1 MTTPMRL
8 SRAFIPTLRED
19 PADAELISHKLMVR
33 SGMLRK
39 LAAGIYSILPL
50 GWRVTRKVA
59 QIVREEMDRAGCQEL
74 LLPILMPAELWK
86 ETGRWEKYGK
96 ELFRQKD
103 RHDRD
108 YVLGP
113 THEEAITD
121 LVRNHIRSYRDL
133 PLNLYQIQ
141 TKFRDEIRPRF
152 GVMRAREF
160 LMKDGYSFHT
170 DEAQLEVGYEAMR
183 QAYSAAFR
191 RCGLEFVVVE
201 ADSGAIGG
209 DVNHEF
215 MVTADSG
222 ESLIFSSQCGYAASS
237 ESAKVHIENLP
248 AEKEA
253 PMERRETPGRKTVEE
268 VSSFLGVEPARLL
281 KSLVF
286 LAGDEAVLAVVP
298 GDREL
303 NEAKLAR
310 VLGHPAPRLA
320 TAEEIQKLTGGPM
333 GFTGPAGSPDS
344 IRTILDASLQENRNY
359 VTGGNARDVHLV
371 NVRIGRDVKAGE
383 RADLVTAREGDRC
396 PRCGDV
402 MRQSRGIEVGHIFK
416 LGTKYSE
423 AMKARYLDQEGAE
436 RTIVMGTYGIG
447 ITRTVAAVIEQL
459 HDLNGIVWPYSIAP
473 YHVHLVPV
481 NVNHEETRTTAESL
495 YADLSGW
502 GVETLLDDRD
512 ERPGAKFKDADLI
525 GMPLRVTIG
534 EKGLKDGV
542 VELRDRRTGNIDRV
556 PVKDAAGECR
566 KRVEEALRSLS
577 RTD

>member
-1 MTTPMRL
+1 MRQ
-8 SRAFIPTLRED
+8 SQAFIPTLKED

-33 SGMLRK
+33 AGMLRK
-39 LAAGIYSILPL
+39 LAAGIYTIMPL

-59 QIVREEMDRAGCQEL
+59 QIVREEMDKAGCQEL

-103 RHDRD
+103 RHERE

-170 DEAQLEVGYEAMR
+170 DEAQLAVAYDRMREAY
-183 QAYSAAFR
+183 AAAFR
-191 RCGLEFVVVE
+191 RCGLEFVIVE

-237 ESAKVHIENLP
+237 ESAKFKFDPLP
-248 AEKEA
+248 AEPVA
-253 PMERRETPGRKTVEE
+253 ALETRSTPSRKTVEE
-268 VSSFLGVEPARLL
+268 VASFLSVEPARLL

-286 LAGDEAVLAVVP
+286 FAGDEAVLAVVP

-303 NEAKLAR
+303 NEAKLSR

-320 TAEEIQKLTGGPM
+320 TGEEIERLTGGPL
-333 GFTGPAGSPDS
+333 GFTGPVGLTGKL
-344 IRTILDASLQENRNY
+344 RTILDVSIQEGRNF

-371 NVRIGRDVKAGE
+371 NVRVERDIPGVE
-383 RADLVTAREGDRC
+383 RADLATAREGDLC
-396 PRCGDV
+396 PRCGDR
-402 MRQSRGIEVGHIFK
+402 MRLGRGIEVGHIFK
-416 LGTKYSE
+416 LGLKYSE
-423 AMKARYLDQEGAE
+423 AMGARYLDAEGSE
-436 RTIVMGTYGIG
+436 RIIVMGTYGIG

-459 HDLNGIVWPYSIAP
+459 HDPNGIVWPYSVAP
-473 YHVHLVPV
+473 YHVHIVPV
-481 NVNHEETRTTAESL
+481 NMNHDPTREAAEAM
-495 YADLSGW
+495 YARLVDS
-502 GVETLLDDRD
+502 GVEVILDDRD

-525 GMPLRVTIG
+525 GVPLRVTIG

-542 VELRDRRTGNIDRV
+542 VELRDRRTGTTDRV
-556 PVKDAAGECR
+556 PVGDAAEECR
-566 KRVEEALRSLS
+566 KRVGEELTKLS
-577 RTD
+577 RSG

>member
-1 MTTPMRL
+1 MRQ
-8 SRAFIPTLRED
+8 SQAFIPTLKED

-33 SGMLRK
+33 AGMLRK
-39 LAAGIYSILPL
+39 LAAGIYTILPL

-103 RHDRD
+103 RHDRE

-170 DEAQLEVGYEAMR
+170 DEAQLEAAYDGMR
-183 QAYSAAFR
+183 AAYAAVFR
-191 RCGLEFVVVE
+191 RWGLEFVIVE

-215 MVTADSG
+215 MVTAESG
-222 ESLIFSSQCGYAASS
+222 ESVIFSSQCGYAASS
-237 ESAKVHIENLP
+237 ESATFRLDRASAEPP
-248 AEKEA
+248 A
-253 PMERRETPGRKTVEE
+253 PVERRPTPGKRTVEE
-268 VSSFLGVEPARLL
+268 VSSFLEVEPARLL
-281 KSLVF
+281 KSLMF
-286 LAGDEAVLAVVP
+286 FAGDEPVLAVIP

-320 TAEEIQKLTGGPM
+320 SAEEIERLTGGPL
-333 GFTGPAGSPDS
+333 GFTGPVGIPDGL
-344 IRTILDASLQENRNY
+344 RTILDVTLQEDRNY
-359 VTGGNARDVHLV
+359 VTGGNARDLHLV
-371 NVRIGRDVKAGE
+371 NVRVGRDV
-383 RADLVTAREGDRC
+383 L
-396 PRCGDV
+396 
-402 MRQSRGIEVGHIFK
+402 
-416 LGTKYSE
+416 
-423 AMKARYLDQEGAE
+423 
-436 RTIVMGTYGIG
+436 
-447 ITRTVAAVIEQL
+447 
-459 HDLNGIVWPYSIAP
+459 
-473 YHVHLVPV
+473 
-481 NVNHEETRTTAESL
+481 
-495 YADLSGW
+495 
-502 GVETLLDDRD
+502 
-512 ERPGAKFKDADLI
+512 
-525 GMPLRVTIG
+525 
-534 EKGLKDGV
+534 
-542 VELRDRRTGNIDRV
+542 
-556 PVKDAAGECR
+556 
-566 KRVEEALRSLS
+566 
-577 RTD
+577 

>member
-1 MTTPMRL
+1 MRL
-8 SRAFIPTLRED
+8 TRAFVPTLKED

-33 SGMLRK
+33 AGMLRK
-39 LAAGIYSILPL
+39 LAAGVYSLLPI
-50 GWRVTRKVA
+50 GWRVTRKVE

-74 LLPILMPAELWK
+74 RVPILMPAELWQ

-96 ELFRQKD
+96 ELFRVTD
-103 RHDRD
+103 RHDRE
-108 YVLGP
+108 YALSP
-113 THEEAITD
+113 TCEEAVTD
-121 LVRNHIRSYRDL
+121 LVRNLVRSYRDM
-133 PLNLYQIQ
+133 PLNLYQIH

-170 DEAQLEVGYEAMR
+170 DEAQLETAYEAMR
-183 QAYSAAFR
+183 EAYAAVFR
-191 RCGLEFVVVE
+191 RCGLEFVMVE

-237 ESAKVHIENLP
+237 ESAKYKVDP
-248 AEKEA
+248 APDEKEA
-253 PMERRETPGRKTVEE
+253 ALAKRETPDKKTVEE
-268 VSSFLGVEPARLL
+268 VSAFLGVEPARLL

-286 LAGDEAVLAVVP
+286 FAGEEPILAVVP

-310 VLGHPAPRLA
+310 VIGQPAPRLA
-320 TAEEIQKLTGGPM
+320 SAEEIERLTGGPL
-333 GFTGPAGSPDS
+333 GFTGPVGIPEGL
-344 IRTILDASLQENRNY
+344 RTILDRSIQESRNY
-359 VTGGNARDVHLV
+359 VTGGNARDAHLV
-371 NVRIGRDVKAGE
+371 NVRVGRDVRAHE
-383 RADLVTAREGDRC
+383 RADLTTAREGDRC

-402 MRQSRGIEVGHIFK
+402 MRLSRGIEVGHIFK
-416 LGTKYSE
+416 LGTKYSQP
-423 AMKARYLDQEGAE
+423 MGARYLDAEGAE
-436 RTIVMGTYGIG
+436 RTIIMGTYGIG

-459 HDLNGIVWPYSIAP
+459 HDPNGIVWPFSIAP

-481 NVNHEETRTTAESL
+481 NVNHAETLEIAESI
-495 YADLSGW
+495 YGQLSEW
-502 GVETLLDDRD
+502 RVEALIDDRD

-525 GMPLRVTIG
+525 GIPLRVTIG

-542 VELRDRRTGNIDRV
+542 VELRDRKTGQTDRV
-556 PVKDAAGECR
+556 PSGDAAAECR
-566 KRVEEALRSLS
+566 KRVGEALKKLS
-577 RTD
+577 PSG

>member
-1 MTTPMRL
+1 MRL
-8 SRAFIPTLRED
+8 SRAFVPTLKED
-19 PADAELISHKLMVR
+19 PADAELISHKLMIR
-33 SGMLRK
+33 AGMVRK
-39 LAAGIYSILPL
+39 LAAGIYTLLPL
-50 GWRVTRKVA
+50 GWRVTRKVE

-74 LLPILMPAELWK
+74 RLPILMPAELWQ
-86 ETGRWEKYGK
+86 ETGRWEKYGR
-96 ELFRQKD
+96 ELGRFRD

-108 YVLGP
+108 YAIGP

-121 LVRNHIRSYRDL
+121 LVRNHVRSYRDM
-133 PLNLYQIQ
+133 PMNLYQIQ

-281 KSLVF
+281 KSLVW

-359 VTGGNARDVHLV
+359 VTGRNARDVHLV

-542 VELRDRRTGNIDRV
+542 VELRDRKTGNIDRV

>member
-1 MTTPMRL
+1 MRL
-8 SRAFIPTLRED
+8 SRAFVPTLKED
-19 PADAELISHKLMVR
+19 PADAELISHKLMIR
-33 SGMLRK
+33 AGMVRK
-39 LAAGIYSILPL
+39 LAAGIYTLLPL
-50 GWRVTRKVA
+50 GWRVTRKVE

-74 LLPILMPAELWK
+74 RLPILMPAELWQ
-86 ETGRWEKYGK
+86 ETGRWEKYGR
-96 ELFRQKD
+96 ELGRFRD

-108 YVLGP
+108 YAIGP

-121 LVRNHIRSYRDL
+121 LVRNHVRSYRDM
-133 PLNLYQIQ
+133 PMNLYQIQ

-170 DEAQLEVGYEAMR
+170 DEAQLEVGYEAIR

-459 HDLNGIVWPYSIAP
+459 HDLN
-473 YHVHLVPV
+473 
-481 NVNHEETRTTAESL
+481 
-495 YADLSGW
+495 
-502 GVETLLDDRD
+502 
-512 ERPGAKFKDADLI
+512 
-525 GMPLRVTIG
+525 
-534 EKGLKDGV
+534 
-542 VELRDRRTGNIDRV
+542 
-556 PVKDAAGECR
+556 
-566 KRVEEALRSLS
+566 
-577 RTD
+577 

>member
-1 MTTPMRL
+1 MRL
-8 SRAFIPTLRED
+8 SRAFAPTLKED
-19 PADAELISHKLMVR
+19 PADAELISHKLMTR
-33 SGMLRK
+33 AGLLRK
-39 LAAGIYSILPL
+39 LAAGVYSLLPI
-50 GWRVTRKVA
+50 GWRVARKVE
-59 QIVREEMDRAGCQEL
+59 QIVREEMDRAGGQEL
-74 LLPILMPAELWK
+74 RLPILMPAELWK

-96 ELFRQKD
+96 ELFRLAD

-108 YVLGP
+108 YALGP

-170 DEAQLEVGYEAMR
+170 DEAQLATAYEEMR
-183 QAYSAAFR
+183 EAYAAVFR
-191 RCGLEFVVVE
+191 RCGLEFVIVE

-222 ESLIFSSQCGYAASS
+222 ESLIFSSPCGYAASS
-237 ESAKVHIENLP
+237 ESAKYRVEP
-248 AEKEA
+248 GAAEKEA
-253 PMERRETPGRKTVEE
+253 PLAKRDTPGRKTVEE
-268 VSSFLGVEPARLL
+268 VSAFLGVEPARLL

-286 LAGDEAVLAVVP
+286 FAGGEAVLAVVP

-310 VLGHPAPRLA
+310 ALGHPAPRLA
-320 TAEEIQKLTGGPM
+320 TAEEIQRLTGGPM
-333 GFTGPAGSPDS
+333 GFTGPVAAPDS
-344 IRTILDASLQENRNY
+344 LRTILDASLSEDRNY
-359 VTGGNARDVHLV
+359 VTGANAADTHLV
-371 NVRIGRDVKAGE
+371 NVRLGRDVLARE
-383 RADLVTAREGDRC
+383 RADLTTAREGDRC
-396 PRCGDV
+396 PRCGEA
-402 MRQSRGIEVGHIFK
+402 MRVGRGIEVGHIFK

-423 AMKARYLDQEGAE
+423 AMGARYLDAEGTE

-447 ITRTVAAVIEQL
+447 ITRTVAAVIEQR
-459 HDLNGIVWPYSIAP
+459 HDPNGIVWPYSIAP

-481 NVNHEETRTTAESL
+481 NVNHPETRQVAESIYERL
-495 YADLSGW
+495 CGW
-502 GVETLLDDRD
+502 GVETLIDDRD

-525 GMPLRVTIG
+525 GVPLRVTIG
-534 EKGLKDGV
+534 EKGLKDGM
-542 VELRDRRTGNIDRV
+542 VELRDRKTGQTDRTAVGE
-556 PVKDAAGECR
+556 AAGECR
-566 KRVEEALRSLS
+566 KRVEEALRRLS
-577 RTD
+577 PSG

>member
-1 MTTPMRL
+1 MRL
-8 SRAFIPTLRED
+8 SRAFVPTLKED
-19 PADAELISHKLMVR
+19 PADAELVSHKLMIR

-39 LAAGIYSILPL
+39 LAAGIYTILPL
-50 GWRVTRKVA
+50 GWRVTRKVE

-74 LLPILMPAELWK
+74 RLPILMPAELWQ

-96 ELFRQKD
+96 ELFRERD

-170 DEAQLEVGYEAMR
+170 DEAQLEASYDGMR
-183 QAYSAAFR
+183 DAYAAVFR
-191 RCGLEFVVVE
+191 RCGLEFVIVE

-215 MVTADSG
+215 MVTAESG
-222 ESLIFSSQCGYAASS
+222 ESLIFSSACGYAASS
-237 ESAKVHIENLP
+237 ESAKFRTEP
-248 AEKEA
+248 AAAEKEA
-253 PMERRETPGRKTVEE
+253 PLTKRETPGRKTVEE
-268 VSSFLGVEPARLL
+268 VSSFLDVEPSRLL

-286 LAGDEAVLAVVP
+286 FAGPDPVLAVVP

-320 TAEEIQKLTGGPM
+320 SAEEIERLTGGPL
-333 GFTGPAGSPDS
+333 GFTGPVGARDGL
-344 IRTILDASLQENRNY
+344 RTILDVSVQENRNY
-359 VTGGNARDVHLV
+359 VTGGNERDLHLT
-371 NVRIGRDVKAGE
+371 NVRLGRDVVAGE
-383 RADLVTAREGDRC
+383 RADIATAREGDLC

-402 MRQSRGIEVGHIFK
+402 MRLSRGIEVGHIFK

-423 AMKARYLDQEGAE
+423 AMRATYLDAGGSE

-447 ITRTVAAVIEQL
+447 ITRTFAAVIEQL
-459 HDLNGIVWPYSIAP
+459 HDENGIVWPFPVAP
-473 YHVHLVPV
+473 YHVHVVPV
-481 NVNHEETRTTAESL
+481 NVSHPQTLEVAEST
-495 YADLSGW
+495 YAGLLEAGIE
-502 GVETLLDDRD
+502 VLLDDRD

-525 GMPLRVTIG
+525 GVPLRVTVG

-542 VELRDRRTGNIDRV
+542 VELRDRKTGQVDRV
-556 PVKDAAGECR
+556 PVGKAVAECR
-566 KRVEEALRSLS
+566 KRVEEALRKLS
-577 RTD
+577 PSD

>member
-1 MTTPMRL
+1 MRL
-8 SRAFIPTLRED
+8 SQAFVPTLKED
-19 PADAELISHKLMVR
+19 PADADLVSHKLMVR
-33 SGMLRK
+33 AGMLRK
-39 LAAGIYSILPL
+39 LAAGIYTILPI
-50 GWRVTRKVA
+50 GWRVTRKVE

-74 LLPILMPAELWK
+74 RLPILMPAELWQ

-96 ELFRQKD
+96 ELVRIRD

-113 THEEAITD
+113 THEEAVTD
-121 LVRNHIRSYRDL
+121 LVRDHIRSYRDL

-170 DEAQLEVGYEAMR
+170 DEAQLATSYERMR
-183 QAYSAAFR
+183 DAYAAVFR
-191 RCGLEFVVVE
+191 RCGLEFVIVE

-215 MVTADSG
+215 MVTAESG
-222 ESLIFSSQCGYAASS
+222 ESLIFSSTCGYAASS
-237 ESAKVHIENLP
+237 ESAKFQTE
-248 AEKEA
+248 AAASEKEA
-253 PMERRETPGRKTVEE
+253 PLTKRETPGRKTVEE

-286 LAGDEAVLAVVP
+286 FAGPNPVLAVVP

-320 TAEEIQKLTGGPM
+320 TAEEIEKLTGGPL
-333 GFTGPAGSPDS
+333 GFTGPAGIPDTL
-344 IRTILDASLQENRNY
+344 RTILDVSVRENRNY
-359 VTGGNARDVHLV
+359 VTGGNARDLHLT
-371 NVRIGRDVKAGE
+371 NVRLGRDVHAPE
-383 RADLVTAREGDRC
+383 RADLATAREGDRC
-396 PRCGDV
+396 PRCGDL
-402 MRQSRGIEVGHIFK
+402 MRLSRGIEVGHIFK

-423 AMKARYLDQEGAE
+423 AMKATYLDAEGNE

-459 HDLNGIVWPYSIAP
+459 HDANGILWPFSVAP
-473 YHVHLVPV
+473 YQVHVVPV
-481 NVNHEETRTTAESL
+481 NLSHDLTRETAESL
-495 YADLSGW
+495 YARLSGQ
-502 GVETLLDDRD
+502 GIEVLLDDRD

-525 GMPLRVTIG
+525 GVPLRVTIG
-534 EKGLKDGV
+534 EKGLKDNI
-542 VELRDRRTGNIDRV
+542 VELRDRKSGQVDRV
-556 PVKDAAGECR
+556 PVGDAAAECR
-566 KRVEEALRSLS
+566 RRVEDALRKLS
-577 RTD
+577 TSG

>member
-1 MTTPMRL
+1 MRL
-8 SRAFIPTLRED
+8 SRAFAPTLKED
-19 PADAELISHKLMVR
+19 PADADLISHKLMTR
-33 SGMLRK
+33 AGLLRK
-39 LAAGIYSILPL
+39 LAAGIYSLLPI
-50 GWRVTRKVA
+50 GWRVTRKVE

-74 LLPILMPAELWK
+74 RLPILMPAELWK

-96 ELFRQKD
+96 ELFRLVD
-103 RHDRD
+103 RHDRQ
-108 YVLGP
+108 YALGP
-113 THEEAITD
+113 THEEAVTD
-121 LVRNHIRSYRDL
+121 LVRSHIRSYRDL

-170 DEAQLEVGYEAMR
+170 DEAQLATAYEEMR
-183 QAYSAAFR
+183 AAYAAVFR
-191 RCGLEFVVVE
+191 RCGLEFVIVE

-222 ESLIFSSQCGYAASS
+222 ESLIFSSPCGYAASS
-237 ESAKVHIENLP
+237 ESAKYLVEAGG

-253 PMERRETPGRKTVEE
+253 PLTKRDTPGRKTVEE
-268 VSSFLGVEPARLL
+268 VSAFLGVEPARLL

-286 LAGDEAVLAVVP
+286 FAGEDPVLAVVP

-320 TAEEIQKLTGGPM
+320 SASEIERLTGGPL
-333 GFTGPAGSPDS
+333 GFTGPVGAPESL
-344 IRTILDASLQENRNY
+344 RTILDSSLSENRNY
-359 VTGGNARDVHLV
+359 VTGGNAADTHLV
-371 NVRIGRDVKAGE
+371 NVRLGRDVLAGE
-383 RADLVTAREGDRC
+383 RADLTTAREGDRC
-396 PRCGDV
+396 PRCGEA
-402 MRQSRGIEVGHIFK
+402 MRVGRGIEVGHIFK
-416 LGTKYSE
+416 LGTNYSE
-423 AMKARYLDQEGAE
+423 AMGARYLDAEGAE

-459 HDLNGIVWPYSIAP
+459 HDPNGIVWPFSIAP

-481 NVNHEETRTTAESL
+481 NVNHEETRLVAESIYERL
-495 YADLSGW
+495 RGW
-502 GVETLLDDRD
+502 DVETLIDDRD

-525 GMPLRVTIG
+525 GVPLRVTIG
-534 EKGLKDGV
+534 EKGLKDGI
-542 VELRDRRTGNIDRV
+542 VELRDRKTGQTDRV
-556 PVKDAAGECR
+556 PAGDAAGECR
-566 KRVEEALRSLS
+566 KRVEEALRKLS
-577 RTD
+577 PSG